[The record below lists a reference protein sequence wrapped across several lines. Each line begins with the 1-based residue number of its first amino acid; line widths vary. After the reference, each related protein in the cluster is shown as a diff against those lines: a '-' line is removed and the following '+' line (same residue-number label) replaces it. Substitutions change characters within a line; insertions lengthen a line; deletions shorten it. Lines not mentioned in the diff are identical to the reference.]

1 MSTPSWLERP
11 RYRERVVASKRGWIV
26 ERTGEVLVSVVN
38 MDEKLRQ
45 YFGFDFLEVPA
56 SVDEE
61 KKEVVVEPDNNVKDI
76 VETIN
81 QTTETAQK
89 DDNVERAKEV
99 SDIEKLI
106 DEQPEPVK
114 KRRGRPRKHP
124 IKEETK

>member
-1 MSTPSWLERP
+1 MSAPSWLERP

-61 KKEVVVEPDNNVKDI
+61 KKEVVVEPGDVKEI
-76 VETIN
+76 VETID
-81 QTTETAQK
+81 QIIETSQK
-89 DDNVERAKEV
+89 DDTVEPTKEV

-114 KRRGRPRKHP
+114 KRRGRPRKN
-124 IKEETK
+124 KEESK

>member
-45 YFGFDFLEVPA
+45 YFGFDFLEVP
-56 SVDEE
+56 VVEE
-61 KKEVVVEPDNNVKDI
+61 KKVVAVEPDDAKEI

-81 QTTETAQK
+81 QITETAQK
-89 DDNVERAKEV
+89 DDPVVEAPTEEV
-99 SDIEKLI
+99 SDIEKPI

-114 KRRGRPRKHP
+114 KRRGRPRKD
-124 IKEETK
+124 KEESK